1 MKLYVLDCGTLFM
14 DEQVLAPGKNNA
26 TAMHRDRPAQW
37 VMAPVTAYLVEFP
50 GGYALYDT
58 GLHEDTLK
66 THAPEL
72 GQDGAS
78 TFVASKENFFPER
91 LRHLGL
97 GPDDITHVVQSHLHT
112 DHAGYMHLFTNAEI
126 IVNEGE
132 FTTGLKNWALKA
144 DVGPY
149 GWDDFGRFLDAGLS
163 FNLLGAE
170 IKQYKIAEG
179 ITAFNFG
186 PGHSFGN
193 LGLFVELAGSGN
205 YFIVSDALY
214 NDYVID
220 RLPGFV
226 YDSIGYLKTA
236 RFITQFAKEH
246 DAMIVYGHNRDQF
259 TGLVKSTEGFYE

>member
-1 MKLYVLDCGTLFM
+1 M

-26 TAMHRDRPAQW
+26 TAMHQNRPAQW
-37 VMAPVTAYLVEFP
+37 VMAPTTAYLVEFP
-50 GGYALYDT
+50 GGYALFDT

-72 GQDGAS
+72 GFDGVS
-78 TFVASKENFFPER
+78 TFVASKEMFFPER
-91 LRHLGL
+91 LLHLGL
-97 GPDDITHVVQSHLHT
+97 KPDGITHVVQSHLHT
-112 DHAGYMHLFTNAEI
+112 DHAGYLHLFTDSEI
-126 IVNEGE
+126 IVNEDE
-132 FTTGLKNWALKA
+132 FTSGLKYWALKA
-144 DVGPY
+144 NVGPY
-149 GWDDFGRFLDAGLS
+149 NRSDFSRFLDADLR
-163 FNLLGAE
+163 FNLLGNE
-170 IKQYKIAEG
+170 VKQYKIADG
-179 ITAFNFG
+179 VTVLNFG

-205 YFIVSDALY
+205 FLLVSDALY

-236 RFITQFAKEH
+236 KFITQYAKEH
-246 DAMIVYGHNRDQF
+246 DAQIVYGHNRGQF